1 MSERD
6 WRIFREDF
14 NISFRGNT
22 DILPIRNWDEGG
34 IPKEIREVWGNVGNC
49 GGGGEGRHSH
59 STRFLL
65 LGRPGRV
72 ECRPSSCGP
81 APPPEGPPLSPP
93 AIRNYFPAPV
103 LRASAFNLHSDGLRW
118 GRRS

>member
-1 MSERD
+1 MGSLGWPRWLRLACPPSSPPPTPCFLLSAPPPQIEKHWTDKELKDMTERD

-49 GGGGEGRHSH
+49 GGGG
-59 STRFLL
+59 
-65 LGRPGRV
+65 
-72 ECRPSSCGP
+72 
-81 APPPEGPPLSPP
+81 
-93 AIRNYFPAPV
+93 
-103 LRASAFNLHSDGLRW
+103 
-118 GRRS
+118 